1 MSESPLSDAAVSDAE
16 IETALRNAVENRYR
30 SNPEQLTIKTVR
42 TDVEQQLGL
51 HHGYFKS
58 DAAWNTRS
66 KEVIQAQVD
75 VQEAQSQPP
84 SSQPTRPSP
93 RKQLIQSSKSS
104 KVSNAQKRS
113 SAGGDGPQKRQKT
126 NDSTRGNPINRVNI
140 QPEEKGKRLDSASS
154 SPLSELDGE
163 EAKDEASGAGVNLAS
178 ESEMSVLLDEDPK
191 PKKRVRK
198 LSSEKPKT
206 KKKESSKLT
215 KASQQSSDP
224 DAEEIKRLQ
233 GWLVKCG
240 IRKMWHKELAAHDT
254 SKAKIRHLK
263 DMLTEAG
270 MTGQYSQEKATQ
282 IRDARELQADLD
294 AVQAGNKKWG
304 KAESDE
310 DTGSRP
316 RPRLARGL
324 QELDFLKD
332 DDSEEEG

>member
-1 MSESPLSDAAVSDAE
+1 MSESSLSDAAVSDAE
-16 IETALRNAVENRYR
+16 IEIALRNAVEKRYR
-30 SNPEQLTIKTVR
+30 SSPEQLTIKTVR

-51 HHGYFKS
+51 HHGFFKS

-66 KEVIQAQVD
+66 KED
-75 VQEAQSQPP
+75 VQEAQNQPP
-84 SSQPTRPSP
+84 SSQPTKPSP
-93 RKQLIQSSKSS
+93 PKQLIQASKSS
-104 KVSNAQKRS
+104 KVPKAQKRS

-126 NDSTRGNPINRVNI
+126 KDSTRGKPIDRVNL
-140 QPEEKGKRLDSASS
+140 QSEEKVERLGSARS
-154 SPLSELDGE
+154 SPLSESERE
-163 EAKDEASGAGVNLAS
+163 EARDDADGAGVNLAS

-198 LSSEKPKT
+198 LSSENPKK

-215 KASQQSSDP
+215 KAPQQSSDP

-240 IRKMWHKELAAHDT
+240 IRKMWHKELAGHDT

-270 MTGQYSQEKATQ
+270 MTGRYSQEKATQ

-294 AVQAGNKKWG
+294 AVQAGNKQWG
-304 KAESDE
+304 KAEPDE

-332 DDSEEEG
+332 DDSEDEG